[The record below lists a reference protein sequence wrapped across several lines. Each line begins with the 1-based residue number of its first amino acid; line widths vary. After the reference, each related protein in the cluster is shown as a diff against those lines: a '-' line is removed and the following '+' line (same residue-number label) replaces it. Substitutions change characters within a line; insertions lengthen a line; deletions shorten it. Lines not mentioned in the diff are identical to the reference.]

1 MKSAPLGSG
10 AVVLVQRARNR
21 NAVDLGEVGMKNWV
35 SCNGCARGINKTPA
49 ESVHYIN
56 LWQSGWNNQTFFKK
70 KRASVLPERFHFS
83 LWSCALAILQAW
95 FQMRGFDSSN
105 LSIVLQH
112 VFCVLLL
119 FFFPLLLF
127 TPLRTVPTDPS
138 AGSLV
143 IHGAAEVI
151 RSAAENA
158 DYELVTHILIA
169 CTLVAQHSLAN
180 SNI

>member
-1 MKSAPLGSG
+1 
-10 AVVLVQRARNR
+10 
-21 NAVDLGEVGMKNWV
+21 
-35 SCNGCARGINKTPA
+35 
-49 ESVHYIN
+49 
-56 LWQSGWNNQTFFKK
+56 
-70 KRASVLPERFHFS
+70 
-83 LWSCALAILQAW
+83 
-95 FQMRGFDSSN
+95 MRGFDSSN